1 MTLWSWK
8 APLCLSLAFSRLIW
22 STNEAARLFYL
33 LAARLTLSS
42 LKKRQ
47 AARGWTW
54 KLTRKVYQ
62 SNGQSDIL
70 SAGLF
75 EYRKRA
81 NRSGST
87 NPNLSLCAFPSLLPF
102 QLSNS
107 YIHKL
112 LQLLVFS
119 SYSDTFCR
127 EPKDKAA
134 QAIEKPVMRRQFT
147 CIFVFY
153 DKVHV
158 HVLLVT
164 SHWIL
169 RFWAFCIA
177 RRSLKKRF
185 SQISVAIT

>member
-22 STNEAARLFYL
+22 STNEAARLFDL

-134 QAIEKPVMRRQFT
+134 DPHPAKWRIW
-147 CIFVFY
+147 
-153 DKVHV
+153 
-158 HVLLVT
+158 VLAHCT
-164 SHWIL
+164 SHWKTSYAKTVYL
-169 RFWAFCIA
+169 HFCI
-177 RRSLKKRF
+177 LW
-185 SQISVAIT
+185 